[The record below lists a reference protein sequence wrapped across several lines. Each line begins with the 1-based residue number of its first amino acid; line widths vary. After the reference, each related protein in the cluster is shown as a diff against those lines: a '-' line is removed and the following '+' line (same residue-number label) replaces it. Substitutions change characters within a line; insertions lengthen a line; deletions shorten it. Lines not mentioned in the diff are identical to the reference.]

1 MTPRPAPLAERTD
14 TADVLHLFETIAV
27 AATDLKATAN
37 TLLWSRR
44 LIHRSIAPDERF
56 VVCPADLIT
65 TARSAAE
72 RVLAAITEYEAG
84 R

>member
-1 MTPRPAPLAERTD
+1 MSARPAPLAERTD
-14 TADVLHLFETIAV
+14 ALGLYETLAIAGSEFRYIASCVHLS
-27 AATDLKATAN
+27 ATRNA
-37 TLLWSRR
+37 LLPRKH
-44 LIHRSIAPDERF
+44 LA
-56 VVCPADLIT
+56 